1 MSLLI
6 KGGRV
11 VDPANGLD
19 GVADVLVSDGRIA
32 KVGRGLTAPEGA
44 HVVTATGQVVCPGL
58 IDIHV
63 HLREPGYEY
72 KETIASGTRAAAA
85 GGFTAVACMANTFPV
100 NDNRGDRCLSENCTR
115 KQ

>member
-1 MSLLI
+1 MSLLL

-11 VDPANGLD
+11 VDPASGLD
-19 GVADVLVSDGRIA
+19 VVQDVVIIDGTIA
-32 KVGRGLTAPEGA
+32 RLGRGLKAPEGA
-44 HVVTATGQVVCPGL
+44 QVVDTAGKVVCPGF

-85 GGFTAVACMANTFPV
+85 G
-100 NDNRGDRCLSENCTR
+100 
-115 KQ
+115 